1 MTMDT
6 DDFECMADMAH
17 GYWNEAMQ
25 PVRAEMA
32 ELTGRVEALES
43 GRRRSFVDE
52 MYESAALRDSTGG
65 TGRPLTDPYLKL
77 PQNRAAYRQQFTGN
91 SES

>member
-1 MTMDT
+1 MKMDS
-6 DDFECMADMAH
+6 DDFECMADLVH
-17 GYWNEAMQ
+17 GYWSEAMQ

-32 ELTGRVEALES
+32 GLRRRVEALER
-43 GRRRSFVDE
+43 GRRRSAVDE
-52 MYESAALRDSTGG
+52 MYEYAALKDLTGG

-77 PQNRAAYRQQFTGN
+77 PQNRAAYRQFVER